1 MRAVPNAADSTG
13 GQVSIEDFG
22 NVLEWFG
29 PFTPDETFPKRVQDI
44 IKMKYISLCRVF
56 PGTCVCLTSVDIDHL
71 QRLLR

>member
-29 PFTPDETFPKRVQDI
+29 PFTPDETFPKRGQDI
-44 IKMKYISLCRVF
+44 IKMKYGLPF
-56 PGTCVCLTSVDIDHL
+56 FFGTCVCLTSVDIDHL